1 MANLCRMRVPWTGGG
16 VTGGGLSTFYF
27 EAASSGFVADVKTFF
42 DGIKSA
48 IPNSISISVPDNGD
62 MISDLTGALSG
73 TWAETGTGG
82 TVAGTSSAT
91 WAGGV
96 GYRVVWNTAGIFQN
110 RRVRGSTFICPL
122 STAAY
127 DAQGTIE
134 PVTLAAHRTIAS
146 TLVTQQPNMRIWSR
160 PKPGVSGESN
170 DVVSATIPDAVSWLR
185 SRRT

>member
-1 MANLCRMRVPWTGGG
+1 VPWTGGG

-42 DGIKSA
+42 DTIKSA
-48 IPNSISISVPDNGD
+48 IPNSISISVPDSGD
-62 MISDLTGALSG
+62 IIGDTDGALNGVWS
-73 TWAETGTGG
+73 ETGTGG
-82 TVAGTSSAT
+82 SVAGTSSAT

-96 GYRVVWNTAGIFQN
+96 GYRVVWSTAGVFQN
-110 RRVRGSTFICPL
+110 RRVRGSTFICPI

-134 PVTLAAHRTIAS
+134 PVTLAAHRTAAS
-146 TLVTQQPNMRIWSR
+146 TLVAQQPDMRIWSR
-160 PKPGVSGESN
+160 PRPGVAGESN
-170 DVVSATIPDAVSWLR
+170 AVTSATIPDAVSWLR